1 MPATKR
7 FEGMA
12 RSYNMS
18 LPVGEGHE
26 QRKNQSS
33 RGFSWE
39 HKLPSMVFRI
49 NQLLKGLAMNSQEV
63 IDTAKALASY
73 AALCRKAGLV
83 PIGDREVL
91 MEVTVA

>member
-1 MPATKR
+1 
-7 FEGMA
+7 
-12 RSYNMS
+12 
-18 LPVGEGHE
+18 
-26 QRKNQSS
+26 
-33 RGFSWE
+33 
-39 HKLPSMVFRI
+39 
-49 NQLLKGLAMNSQEV
+49 MNSQEV